1 MPYYAVVRERG
12 SAWDDSRPM
21 REQDAWAEHAAFMD
35 GLADSGLVVLG
46 GPLGDGRNTLLIV
59 DSDSEEAIRARLA
72 ADPWTPMDLL
82 RVTKVERWQV
92 LLGRTPGE
100 R

>member
-1 MPYYAVVRERG
+1 VPYYAVVRERG
-12 SAWDDSRPM
+12 SAWDTTRPM

-35 GLADSGLVVLG
+35 GLADSGFVVLG

-59 DSDSEEAIRARLA
+59 DSESEDAIHARLA
-72 ADPWTPMDLL
+72 TDPWTPMDLL
-82 RVTKVERWQV
+82 RVTKVEPWHV
-92 LLGRTPGE
+92 LLGR

>member
-1 MPYYAVVRERG
+1 VPYYAVVRERG
-12 SAWDDSRPM
+12 SAWDASRQM
-21 REQDAWAEHAAFMD
+21 REQEAWAEHAAFMD
-35 GLADSGLVVLG
+35 GLADSGFVVLG

-59 DSDSEEAIRARLA
+59 NSESEDAIHARLA

-82 RVTKVERWQV
+82 RVAKVEPWHV
-92 LLGRTPGE
+92 LLGR